1 MNFEELEK
9 VYEKGEYELFV
20 KYFVENFKDEE
31 DIHRLRLFFRAANRK
46 NLKVFDLVSSKNNE
60 IKNDIDF
67 LFNRFLF
74 DRNFDQEECKKM
86 FKMIITKDRKDL
98 YDDFMI
104 IFLEREGAIF
114 SDEGLLEFLLK
125 NKNKSIVVDYVKNLT
140 DDKNLLI
147 SFVSRLILGKD
158 FASKLKELS
167 NVFPTAEI
175 SYEIFLKDKDDEESF
190 SNFLKGLSF
199 KKNTFVIYN
208 NDINR
213 IENFDQ
219 SLRIFTL
226 KDKLGRVKR
235 IEAKE
240 LMLKTSPIDEND
252 FRVLKFFDPEKGK
265 NIDICELIVSIL
277 KYKNSGLTKEQLKT
291 ELSFIYGKEAGS
303 VLNKKKKDIEKCE
316 LIEVIYEEPT
326 RYVLKSMQDNDLS
339 RIITNL
345 KDEQSVRQYIFN
357 ILKTRKTD
365 EENLTEILDLVNE
378 KCDKLKNEIN
388 FVITGDQKYLNL
400 NDFENYDRFENPFF
414 KESLL
419 IKAVKE
425 GRDFD
430 PEKFMKDFEKDRI
443 ENVFKNLNDGFKSKI
458 IEITEKSI
466 RLGRPLNFFDW
477 YLNYHLDE
485 KLLKFDLDYI
495 IFRSLSIA
503 NELYSKKDNEW
514 FVNSVKR
521 MFFQSKNK
529 GIIYYLKNFKE
540 ESAKIIFDEI
550 EKISY
555 LTDHQ
560 KDLLKRDIYELY
572 PTFLKLE
579 NDDVVYSTREGIEK
593 KRKEFEEIVNVK
605 LPQLSKMIGEAAALG
620 DLSENSEYKFAREQY
635 SFFSTKAEELR
646 KELEKTFP
654 INFKKISGDKVEIGV
669 VVEFEDITEKK
680 IKKYA
685 ILGPFDADPDNGI
698 ISYLSPLAQKLL
710 GKKAGEEIDG
720 KKILKISKWS
730 EK

>member
-9 VYEKGEYELFV
+9 IYEKGEYELFV
-20 KYFVENFKDEE
+20 KYFLEHFKDEE

-46 NLKVFDLVSSKNNE
+46 SLKVFDIISLKNNE
-60 IKNDIDF
+60 IKNDLDF

-74 DRNFDQEECKKM
+74 DGNFDHEECKKM
-86 FKMIITKDRKDL
+86 FKMIITKERKDL

-104 IFLEREGAIF
+104 IFLEREGSIF

-125 NKNKSIVVDYVKNLT
+125 NRNKSIVLDYVKNLT
-140 DDKNLLI
+140 DDNNLLI
-147 SFVSRLILGKD
+147 SFVSRLILRKD
-158 FASKLKELS
+158 FDSKLKEL
-167 NVFPTAEI
+167 NEVYPTAEI

-190 SNFLKGLSF
+190 SNFLKGLNF

-213 IENFDQ
+213 IENYDP
-219 SLRIFTL
+219 SLKIFTL

-240 LMLKTSPIDEND
+240 LMLKTSPIEEND

-265 NIDICELIVSIL
+265 NLDICELIVSIL

-291 ELSFIYGKEAGS
+291 ELSFIYGKDAGS
-303 VLNKKKKDIEKCE
+303 ILNKKKKDIERCE
-316 LIEVIYEEPT
+316 LIEIIYEEPT
-326 RYVLKSMQDNDLS
+326 RYVLKSMQDNDLLKV
-339 RIITNL
+339 IKNL
-345 KDEQSVRQYIFN
+345 KDEQSIRQYIFN
-357 ILKTRKTD
+357 ILKTRKI
-365 EENLTEILDLVNE
+365 EEEKLIEILNLVNK
-378 KCDKLKNEIN
+378 KCDIFKNEIN
-388 FVITGDQKYLNL
+388 FVITGDKKYLSV
-400 NDFENYDRFENPFF
+400 NDFDNYDRFENLSF

-419 IKAVKE
+419 IKAVKD
-425 GRDFD
+425 GIDFD
-430 PEKFMKDFEKDRI
+430 PESFMKDFEKDRI
-443 ENVFKNLNDGFKSKI
+443 ENVFRNLSDGFKRKML
-458 IEITEKSI
+458 EITEKSI

-477 YLNYHLDE
+477 YLNFHLDE
-485 KLLKFDLDYI
+485 KLLTFDLDYI
-495 IFRSLSIA
+495 IFRSLNIA
-503 NELYSKKDNEW
+503 NENHSKKDNEW
-514 FVNSVKR
+514 FVNSVKKL
-521 MFFQSKNK
+521 FFQSKNK
-529 GIIYYLKNFKE
+529 GIIYYLKKFKE

-579 NDDVVYSTREGIEK
+579 KSDVVYSTREGIEK

-646 KELEKTFP
+646 RELEKTFP
-654 INFKKISGDKVEIGV
+654 INFKNVSGEKVEIGV
-669 VVEFEDITEKK
+669 VVEFEDTVENK
-680 IKKYA
+680 IRKYA
-685 ILGPFDADPDNGI
+685 ILGPFDADPDCGI
-698 ISYLSPLAQKLL
+698 ISYLSPLAQKLF
-710 GKKAGEEIDG
+710 GKRVGEEIEG

>member
-9 VYEKGEYELFV
+9 FYEKGEYELFV
-20 KYFVENFKDEE
+20 KHFIENFKDE
-31 DIHRLRLFFRAANRK
+31 DDLHRLRLLFRAANKTNTKIFDAITLK
-46 NLKVFDLVSSKNNE
+46 NRE
-60 IKNDIDF
+60 AKNDVDY

-74 DRNFDQEECKKM
+74 DENFDREDCKKL
-86 FKMIITKDRKDL
+86 FKMIVSKERKDL

-104 IFLEREGAIF
+104 ISLDREGTIF
-114 SDEGLLEFLLK
+114 SDESLLDFLLK
-125 NKNKSIVVDYVKNLT
+125 NRNKNIILDYVKNLT
-140 DDKNLLI
+140 DDKNLLV
-147 SFVSRLILGKD
+147 SFIARLILGKE
-158 FASKLKELS
+158 FNAKLKELCDQY
-167 NVFPTAEI
+167 PTAEV
-175 SYEIFLKDKDDEESF
+175 SYEIFLKDKDDEECF
-190 SNFLKGLSF
+190 SNFLKGLNF

-213 IENFDQ
+213 IENFDP
-219 SLRIFTL
+219 SLKIFTL

-240 LMLKTSPIDEND
+240 LMLKTSPIDEHD
-252 FRVLKFFDPEKGK
+252 FRVFKFFDPEKGK
-265 NIDICELIVSIL
+265 NLDICELIVSIL
-277 KYKNSGLTKEQLKT
+277 KYKNSGITKEQLKT

-303 VLNKKKKDIEKCE
+303 VLNKKKKDIERCE

-326 RYVLKSMQDNDLS
+326 RYVLKSMQDNDLTKT
-339 RIITNL
+339 IMNL
-345 KDEQSVRQYIFN
+345 KDEQSIRQYIFN
-357 ILKTRKTD
+357 ILKTRKIDDERLTD
-365 EENLTEILDLVNE
+365 LVNLVNE
-378 KCDKLKNEIN
+378 KCDKLKDEIN
-388 FVITGDQKYLNL
+388 FVITGDQKYLNI
-400 NDFENYDRFENPFF
+400 NDFENYERFENLFY

-419 IKAVKE
+419 IKVVKE
-425 GRDFD
+425 GGDFD
-430 PEKFMKDFEKDRI
+430 PEKFMKDFGKEAI
-443 ENVFKNLNDGFKSKI
+443 ENVFKNLKEEFKRKI
-458 IEITEKSI
+458 LEITEKSI
-466 RLGRPLNFFDW
+466 RLGKPLNFFDW

-485 KLLKFDLDYI
+485 RLLKFDLDYI
-495 IFRSLSIA
+495 IFRSLTIA

-514 FVNSVKR
+514 FVNSVKKL
-521 MFFQSKNK
+521 FFQSKNK
-529 GIIYYLKNFKE
+529 GIMYYLKNFKE
-540 ESAKIIFDEI
+540 ESAKIVFDEI
-550 EKISY
+550 EKILY
-555 LTDHQ
+555 LTEHQ

-579 NDDVVYSTREGIEK
+579 KNDVVYSTREGIEK

-635 SFFSTKAEELR
+635 TFFSTKAEELR
-646 KELEKTFP
+646 KELERTFP
-654 INFKKISGDKVEIGV
+654 INFKNLTEEKVEIGV
-669 VVEFEDITEKK
+669 IVEFEDTFENR

-710 GKKAGEEIDG
+710 GRKVGDEIEG